1 MAKLKFQKTSGDATI
16 TKTIIDNKA
25 KTNIS
30 EDVAEEKVSA
40 PAVKD
45 APAPNVGV
53 VTDGAGET
61 GNASVVGTIEP
72 YATLGVEASFTKNL
86 GNYQSA
92 RISVK
97 LDLPSPVDELEER
110 FDFCRD
116 WVNGKLE
123 GLLAD
128 MDAGEEQAA

>member
-1 MAKLKFQKTSGDATI
+1 MAKLKFQKTSGDATV
-16 TKTIIDNKA
+16 TKTVIDNKA
-25 KTNIS
+25 KANIS
-30 EDVAEEKVSA
+30 EDVVQEKVEA
-40 PAVKD
+40 PPVKE
-45 APAPNVGV
+45 APAPKSMPDVGIV
-53 VTDGAGET
+53 GD
-61 GNASVVGTIEP
+61 GNAAVVGSIEP

-110 FDFCRD
+110 FDFATE

-123 GLLAD
+123 GLLATMGD
-128 MDAGEEQAA
+128 GEEQAA